1 MKESSGSATMTERGA
16 NREKNMSSGGAGG
29 GAQGGGGG
37 GAGATGAASKP
48 VSMKLFA
55 AWEDRTPPNCIPR

>member
-1 MKESSGSATMTERGA
+1 MKESSGSAAMTERGA
-16 NREKNMSSGGAGG
+16 NREKNMSSGGVAG
-29 GAQGGGGG
+29 GGGGG
-37 GAGATGAASKP
+37 GAGGATGAASKP